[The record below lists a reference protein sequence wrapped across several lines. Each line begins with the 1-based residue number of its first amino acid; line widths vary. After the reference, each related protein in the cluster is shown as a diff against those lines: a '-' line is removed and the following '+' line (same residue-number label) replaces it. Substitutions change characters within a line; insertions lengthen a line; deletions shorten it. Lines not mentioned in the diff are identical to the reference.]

1 MADTNVIETH
11 EDAAPESPEHIQ
23 EMIDKAERVQS
34 VSRDDGKPSWLPDK
48 FESPEDMAEAYT
60 QLEQKLSSGNS
71 QEKEVEEASPLPH
84 LADQDE
90 VAQALKNQGLDFRK
104 YAEEYA
110 RNGEIS
116 EKSYTELS
124 EGGMTKDVV
133 DTWIAGQQSIADQ
146 IKNQAYDSVGGEE
159 EYNSLIEW
167 ARESLE
173 EKEIDAFNRAMENSN
188 ADDIIF
194 TIKSLNARRNLAVG
208 ETPTLLQGD
217 TGTKKE
223 GNSFKSV
230 VQLTKAMQDPRYQK
244 DPAYRDEVT
253 QKLAQSSIM

>member
-71 QEKEVEEASPLPH
+71 QEKEVEEASPLPN

-90 VAQALKNQGLDFRK
+90 VAQSLKNQGLDFRK

-124 EGGMTKDVV
+124 EGAKFC
-133 DTWIAGQQSIADQ
+133 A
-146 IKNQAYDSVGGEE
+146 NC
-159 EYNSLIEW
+159 
-167 ARESLE
+167 
-173 EKEIDAFNRAMENSN
+173 
-188 ADDIIF
+188 
-194 TIKSLNARRNLAVG
+194 
-208 ETPTLLQGD
+208 
-217 TGTKKE
+217 GTK
-223 GNSFKSV
+223 
-230 VQLTKAMQDPRYQK
+230 T
-244 DPAYRDEVT
+244 
-253 QKLAQSSIM
+253 